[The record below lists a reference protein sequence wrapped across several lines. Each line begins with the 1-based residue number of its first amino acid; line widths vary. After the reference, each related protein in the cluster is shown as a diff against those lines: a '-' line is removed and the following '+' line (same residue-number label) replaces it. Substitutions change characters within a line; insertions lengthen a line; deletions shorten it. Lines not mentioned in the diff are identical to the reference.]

1 MAQIDRSGADRRSQS
16 LSDVEALVATRS
28 ETLTLYSGLAAHRPF
43 SENDEFET
51 ELKQF
56 CEALIDYTASAH
68 FQLYQHLA
76 ENKERRHAMLTVAD
90 GAYPKIAE
98 TTDYILDFNDS
109 YGDQDNV
116 RKKID
121 RVEQDLSMLGEVL
134 ADRIQYEDEVIAALR
149 SQRRAG

>member
-1 MAQIDRSGADRRSQS
+1 MAETTRSGLDRRSQS
-16 LSDVEALVATRS
+16 LADVEALVTTRS
-28 ETLTLYSGLAAHRPF
+28 EALTLYSGLAAHRPF
-43 SENDEFET
+43 SDNVEFET

-76 ENKERRHAMLTVAD
+76 ENKERRQAMLTVAD
-90 GAYPKIAE
+90 SAYPKIAE

-109 YGDQDNV
+109 YGDEDSV
-116 RKKID
+116 KKKMGQ
-121 RVEQDLSMLGEVL
+121 VEQDLSQLGEIL

-149 SQRRAG
+149 AQRRIG